1 MKNKMQPHIS
11 NNQLLQQ
18 LKAILPNFC
27 DKCGSK
33 MDTEDLEILNN
44 QADRA
49 TCRLTCKTCG
59 NSYVMH
65 AQTSIAGLPPVMA
78 IKDTISAPQ
87 IKSELTNEEK
97 QKFSNM
103 NQIHTDEI
111 IDVFQSLKKVTS
123 IKDFNA
129 QFEAKK

>member
-1 MKNKMQPHIS
+1 MQQHIP

-18 LKAILPNFC
+18 LRAILPNYC

-33 MDTEDLEILNN
+33 MDAEDLEILSN

-78 IKDTISAPQ
+78 IKDTLNTQ
-87 IKSELTNEEK
+87 IVKTELTTQEK
-97 QKFSNM
+97 EKFSQVTN
-103 NQIHTDEI
+103 IHTDEI
-111 IDVFQSLKKVTS
+111 IDVFQDLKKINS
-123 IKDFNA
+123 IEDFNK
-129 QFEAKK
+129 QFKKKK